1 MIKMPILPKSPKQSS
16 AHPQHYAS
24 ESDISNLPDTN
35 EPLSSNVSK
44 RMKRSRNSSEEDSY
58 CLKSFKSEIL
68 QMLQELKS
76 DQNTSMNNLLKEIA
90 EVKQQNTMIQKSNE
104 EIEQSISFLSNKY
117 EDMKNTIDCLEKER
131 KLNTTIIQSLEDKI
145 EDIQRNLKSTSLEIR
160 NVPMPSSESKKDLI
174 KTVQDI
180 CKVTNSDLLYSEI
193 KDAYRVSTK
202 TTKNTIIVEL
212 TSNITKND
220 ILKKVKAYN
229 KNYPKQKLNSSHLG
243 LMGKPVPIY
252 LSENLTQKTKR
263 LFFLARDMAKTF
275 EYKYCWTSNGRVYLR
290 KSDEAPHVL
299 VKDENILESLKS
311 IK

>member
-1 MIKMPILPKSPKQSS
+1 MPILPKSPKQSS

-145 EDIQRNLKSTSLEIR
+145 EDMQRNLKSTSLEIR

-193 KDAYRVSTK
+193 KDAYR
-202 TTKNTIIVEL
+202 
-212 TSNITKND
+212 
-220 ILKKVKAYN
+220 
-229 KNYPKQKLNSSHLG
+229 
-243 LMGKPVPIY
+243 
-252 LSENLTQKTKR
+252 KTKR